1 MTMIYVMFC
10 DCHILYYIMSTHL
23 IPNKEYNLQN
33 KEKIK
38 IKIRK

>member
-1 MTMIYVMFC
+1 
-10 DCHILYYIMSTHL
+10 MSTHL